1 MSGVNLQRFTCTLI
15 AQFISFNLSCFV
27 PLVSMHVH
35 CISKSVLDLNS
46 LLIVLHQCLFLV
58 LLIRWISENNYRNS
72 IINVLHYL
80 FVVHKEMKDPEDKI
94 MDWGVHVIWRVS
106 HINRECQWDFV
117 NYMRM
122 PQVMS
127 TIYYSALQQKLRK
140 VKLKDGQ

>member
-1 MSGVNLQRFTCTLI
+1 
-15 AQFISFNLSCFV
+15 
-27 PLVSMHVH
+27 
-35 CISKSVLDLNS
+35 
-46 LLIVLHQCLFLV
+46 
-58 LLIRWISENNYRNS
+58 
-72 IINVLHYL
+72 
-80 FVVHKEMKDPEDKI
+80 MKDTEDKI